1 MTAFHAAFSIAL
13 EGRLDDLWPHLA
25 PDDRTLAALSVYRNT
40 ATKGRIDALE
50 ANYPTV
56 VDMVGRDWF
65 RAVAREYVEEEPG
78 HDPVMAAYG
87 DGFPA
92 WLARFEPARP
102 MAYLPPAARLD
113 RAWTEAHLAE
123 DAPTMTAC
131 QAASLGLALTG
142 APARLHPSARLFW
155 FDWSAPSLWLAHR
168 APQAGVELSW
178 RPAPEGL
185 LIHRPDDHVLTHH
198 LSRAQWA
205 FLDAGRR
212 GASFAA
218 AAMAAQAARPSVDVP
233 ALFAE
238 LIGFGVFM
246 SPSHQS
252 TPA

>member
-13 EGRLDDLWPHLA
+13 EGRFDDLWPHLA

-123 DAPTMTAC
+123 DAPTMTAR

-142 APARLHPSARLFW
+142 APPACIRPRACSGSTGARLRCGSPIAPLRPE
-155 FDWSAPSLWLAHR
+155 WSCPGDR
-168 APQAGVELSW
+168 
-178 RPAPEGL
+178 R
-185 LIHRPDDHVLTHH
+185 
-198 LSRAQWA
+198 
-205 FLDAGRR
+205 RR
-212 GASFAA
+212 GC
-218 AAMAAQAARPSVDVP
+218 
-233 ALFAE
+233 
-238 LIGFGVFM
+238 
-246 SPSHQS
+246 
-252 TPA
+252 